1 MNGGDQVLNTKKY
14 DYLVVGAGPYGAIF
28 AHEAAKLGK
37 RVLVIEK
44 RDHVGGNMHTH
55 VEHGVTVHDYG
66 AHIFHTDNTEI
77 WQYIQQFAEF
87 NGFQNQVIANY
98 KGELYNL
105 PFNMNTFY
113 EMWGTKTPAEAQA
126 KIDAQKQEA
135 LGQLGNRTPRNL
147 EEQAISLIGTD
158 IYQKLVKGYTEK
170 QWGRKATELPAF
182 IIKRLPVRFVYNN
195 NYFNHRYQ
203 GIPIGGYTPIFDQLL
218 DHPLIDVQ
226 VGTDFFSQRD
236 TYLAEFDKI
245 VYTGMID
252 QFFDYQ
258 YGELAYRSLKFEKEI
273 MNIDNYQGN
282 AVINYTDAET
292 PYTRVMEWKHF
303 DGASDDGVSVVTREY
318 PQAWNREKEAYYPV
332 NDEQN
337 MALYKQYARLAQDL
351 SGQVVFGGRLGQYR
365 YYDMDQVF
373 HAALSL
379 VRQEFDLPADYHFS
393 E

>member
-1 MNGGDQVLNTKKY
+1 MLNTKKY
-14 DYLVVGAGPYGAIF
+14 DYLVVGAGPYGAVF
-28 AHEAAKLGK
+28 AHEAAKQGK

-44 RDHVGGNMHTH
+44 REHIGGNMYTH

-66 AHIFHTDNTEI
+66 AHIFHTDNKEI

-126 KIDAQKQEA
+126 KIAEQREEA
-135 LGQLGNRTPRNL
+135 LGSLGNRAPSNL

-170 QWGRKATELPAF
+170 QWGRKATDLPAF
-182 IIKRLPVRFVYNN
+182 IIKRLPVRFEFNN

-203 GIPIGGYTPIFDQLL
+203 GIPIGGYTPIFEQLL
-218 DHPLIDVQ
+218 DHPRIDVQ
-226 VGTDFFSQRD
+226 LKTDFFANKEE
-236 TYLAEFDKI
+236 YLAEFPRI
-245 VYTGMID
+245 IYTGMID

-258 YGELAYRSLKFEKEI
+258 FGELSYRSLTFEKEV
-273 MNIDNYQGN
+273 MHVDNYQGN
-282 AVINYTDAET
+282 AVMNYTDAET

-303 DGASDDGVSVVTREY
+303 DGASDDGVSVITREY
-318 PQAWNREKEAYYPV
+318 PQAWDRTKEAYYPV
-332 NDEQN
+332 NDETN
-337 MALYKQYARLAQDL
+337 MAKYKQYAQLAQQMQD
-351 SGQVVFGGRLGQYR
+351 QVVFGGRLGQYR

-373 HAALSL
+373 HAALNL
-379 VRQEFDLPADYHFS
+379 VRQEFGIPKDYQFV